1 MVYEVARIRGQ
12 YGSLGDGWTYLNAH
26 ECPQIPEQVSTA
38 VARSFRLSPSV
49 AEVETSSGT
58 HSRPHAA
65 GRLEGSAFLD
75 SARIAIA
82 DLCGATA
89 DRVVLGPSLPALYL
103 NLAQAM
109 RPLLRPNS
117 SVVLSHL
124 DSVQLNRPFQY
135 MGSAVRW
142 AQPDLGTGSL
152 PHSQYADLVNGSTR
166 LVTLSAAQKHIGTLA
181 PVPEIIEA
189 TRDRSRAWVLVDA
202 STYAAVRPLDVDTWD
217 ADIVGID
224 VGALGGPQ
232 VSALVFRDMAMFRRI
247 DPVLE
252 SPVAPALAGGVPAV
266 IDHLAGLVETKG
278 TRRNRLE
285 KSMGHLDTY
294 LRGLNDDLH
303 LALGGLT
310 AVHILGVSGEAG
322 DAGNSDRVPHLSFAI
337 PGVPAKT
344 VHQRLLD
351 NGILTSVLPTSRL
364 YTDMGVDEVGGA
376 VTISLTAFNTRHD
389 IEHLTRVVASLA

>member
-1 MVYEVARIRGQ
+1 MVYEVAKIRGQ

-26 ECPQIPEQVSTA
+26 ECPQIPERVSTA
-38 VARSFRLSPSV
+38 VARSFRLAPSV
-49 AEVETSSGT
+49 AEVELSSGT
-58 HSRPHAA
+58 HSRPHTA
-65 GRLEGSAFLD
+65 GRLEGAALLD

-89 DRVVLGPSLPALYL
+89 DRVILGPSLPALYL

-109 RPLLRPNS
+109 RPLLRPSS

-124 DSVQLNRPFQY
+124 DDTQLTRPFQHI
-135 MGSAVRW
+135 GPSVRW
-142 AQPDLGTGSL
+142 AQPDLGTGCL
-152 PHSQYADLVNGSTR
+152 PHSQYADLIDGSTR
-166 LVTLSAAQKHIGTLA
+166 LVAISAVQKFIGTLA
-181 PVPEIIEA
+181 PVGEIIEE
-189 TRDRSRAWVLVDA
+189 TRNRSRAWVLIDA
-202 STYAAVRPLDVDTWD
+202 STYTSVRPFDVDTWD

-232 VSALVFRDMAMFRRI
+232 VSALVFRDTAMFRRI

-252 SPVAPALAGGVPAV
+252 SPVAPALAGGVSAT
-266 IDHLAGLVETKG
+266 IDHLAGLVEATG
-278 TRRNRLE
+278 TRRSRLE

-303 LALGGLT
+303 ASLGGLSS
-310 AVHILGVSGEAG
+310 VHILGVSGEAG
-322 DAGNSDRVPHLSFAI
+322 DAGHSDRVPHLSFAV

-351 NGILTSVLPTSRL
+351 NGILTTVLPTSRL

-376 VTISLTAFNTRHD
+376 VTVSLTAFNTRYD